1 MNIYVFGNPILK
13 KDSLPARLLPKLRKE
28 LPEVTFIHADPT
40 ENWWQPASTRLDSA
54 RLAQRGEGEKELVIM
69 DTVQGI
75 EKVTVFNSLAE
86 FEKTSRI
93 TPHDYDVYVDLK
105 LMQKV
110 GKVKKAT
117 IIGIPY
123 GNTSLKNILKEIKK
137 SLE

>member
-28 LPEVTFIHADPT
+28 LPEVTFIHAEPT
-40 ENWWQPASTRLDSA
+40 ENWWQPAST
-54 RLAQRGEGEKELVIM
+54 QRGEGEKELVIM

-75 EKVTVFNSLAE
+75 EKVTVFNSLNE

-110 GKVKKAT
+110 GKIKKIT
-117 IIGIPY
+117 IIGIP
-123 GNTSLKNILKEIKK
+123 TKQSKQIVRQVVDVIFKL
-137 SLE
+137 